1 MENLKCFTEAIK
13 TELLDRTPF
22 RLNHRLADHPALDL
36 ENIAKVILELPIE
49 KVMFSKGLNDLRVN
63 FDSALTEDTKKLDLN
78 EIIETIR
85 NSNSYIAA
93 RNLELHPSF
102 KGLYDDIMNDVEVFM
117 KANKTGTK
125 AHEPML
131 WLFIASPGAVTPFH
145 FDRFTNFIMQIRGS
159 KELAVFPPG
168 KEEVVKAC
176 DVEAYLDWR
185 GQTPEWK
192 DEMDVYANKFNFKK
206 GEAVHIPYTS
216 GHYVKNGMDDISITL
231 SIFYHT
237 DETLI
242 WSKAMRF
249 NHRMRSFGLSPK
261 PVGKSANLDGMKA
274 SMFPVAN
281 IISSASRK
289 LLRR

>member
-1 MENLKCFTEAIK
+1 
-13 TELLDRTPF
+13 
-22 RLNHRLADHPALDL
+22 
-36 ENIAKVILELPIE
+36 
-49 KVMFSKGLNDLRVN
+49 MFSKGLNDLKVN
-63 FDSALTEDTKKLDLN
+63 FDDALTEDTMKFDLI
-78 EIIETIR
+78 EIVETIR

-102 KGLYDDIMNDVEVFM
+102 KDLYNNIISDVEAFM
-117 KANKTGTK
+117 KANGTGTK

-159 KELAVFPPG
+159 KELAVFPPH
-168 KEEVVKAC
+168 KEEVIKAS

-192 DEMDVYANKFNFKK
+192 DSMDVYASKFNFKQ

-231 SIFYHT
+231 SVFYHT
-237 DETLI
+237 DETLR

-249 NHRMRSFGLSPK
+249 NHRMRSFGLRPK
-261 PVGKSANLDGMKA
+261 PVGSSVNIDGIKA
-274 SMFPVAN
+274 SLFPIAN

-289 LLRR
+289 FLRR